1 MSVPNSRAYDDS
13 FIKER
18 LDEMVR
24 SNWTTFEIVSWFYR
38 FGFKEG
44 QAEIVKSHYERTKHL
59 SEQLRLIKENQCL
72 SAMLAIPN
80 FQIGVDYAWE
90 HAIKLI
96 ELNEQEEKR

>member
-13 FIKER
+13 FIKEL

-24 SNWTTFEIVSWFYR
+24 SNWTTFEIFSWFYR

-44 QAEIVKSHYERTKHL
+44 QAEIMNSHYERTKHL

-80 FQIGVDYAWE
+80 FIGVDYAWE

-96 ELNEQEEKR
+96 ELNEQEEKK

>member
-1 MSVPNSRAYDDS
+1 MSVPNSRVYDDS

-18 LDEMVR
+18 LDEMVK
-24 SNWTTFEIVSWFYR
+24 SNWTTFEIVSWFCR

-44 QAEIVKSHYERTKHL
+44 QAEIMNSDYERTKHL
-59 SEQLRLIKENQCL
+59 SEQLRMQLENQCL
-72 SAMLAIPN
+72 SAMLASPN

>member
-1 MSVPNSRAYDDS
+1 MSVSNSRVYDDS

-18 LDEMVR
+18 LDEMVK

-80 FQIGVDYAWE
+80 FIGVANAWE

>member
-1 MSVPNSRAYDDS
+1 MSVQNSRAYDDS
-13 FIKER
+13 FIKGR

-38 FGFKEG
+38 FGFREG
-44 QAEIVKSHYERTKHL
+44 QAEIMNSHYERTKHL

-72 SAMLAIPN
+72 SAMLAIPK
-80 FQIGVDYAWE
+80 FIGVDYAWE